1 MRKVL
6 LTICLAA
13 CTFLIANAQIETP
26 APSQFCKI
34 SQDLGLSTVSLEFS
48 RPNVKGRE
56 LFVEVEA
63 WDQMWRT
70 GANGSTKIDFESDA
84 TIGGQK
90 VKKGKYAIYSIPNK
104 TNWTVML
111 TTDLGLG
118 GNVAKYDQTN
128 EVARFTTKTLDS
140 PFFYETLTFEFADI
154 TNEGAD
160 LNLMWGD
167 YMISMPISLGTDDQ
181 VMASIDAALA
191 GVSKAEY
198 YAAGSYYFENGKNL
212 NKALE
217 YVQKANETDPKF
229 WQVYKEAQILAALGK
244 YKDALMVSQ
253 KSMDLAKAADYKPY
267 IKRNEDFI
275 KKYADKAKM

>member
-13 CTFLIANAQIETP
+13 FAFMMVDAQIKTP
-26 APSQFCKI
+26 APSQMCKMQ
-34 SQDLGLSTVSLEFS
+34 QDLGLTTISLEYS

-70 GANGSTKIDFESDA
+70 GANGSTKIEFGADA
-84 TIGGQK
+84 MIGGQK
-90 VKKGKYAIYSIPNK
+90 VKKGQYAIYSIPNK
-104 TNWTVML
+104 ENWTVML
-111 TTDLGLG
+111 TTDLGMG
-118 GNVAKYDQTN
+118 GNVDKYDTAN
-128 EVARFTTKTLDS
+128 EVARFTTKTMDS
-140 PFFYETLTFEFADI
+140 PYFYESLTFDFSDI
-154 TNEGAD
+154 TNDGAD

-167 YMISMPISLGTDDQ
+167 YMFSMPIALGTDDQ
-181 VMASIDAALA
+181 VMASIDSAMK
-191 GVSKAEY
+191 GISKSEY
-198 YAAGSYYFENGKNL
+198 YAAASYYYENDKDL

-229 WQVYKEAQILAALGK
+229 WQVYKEAQILVALGK
-244 YKDALMVSQ
+244 YKDALMASQ

-275 KKYADKAKM
+275 KKYASKGK